1 MAMTTNSF
9 RADLHCHTTASDG
22 SESAETVMQLAKQAG
37 LSALSITDH
46 DTVAA
51 YETAIPAAQQHGI
64 LLLPGI
70 EFSTILQGTSV
81 HILGYG
87 FRLDHPAILS
97 LCAKHAERRKNRN
110 LAMLERLDR
119 LGMSLNYEDLTNAI
133 PVELASIGRSIGR
146 PHIAFALVKKG
157 YVETLQAAFEQYI
170 GEGRPCFVQG
180 DSFSVDETIDVIHQ
194 AKGIAVIA
202 HPHLIKKT
210 ELLNELLKKNFD
222 GIECFYGKFPGAAY
236 ERWLKIAK
244 YKNWLVTG
252 GSDFHGKAKPNQQ
265 LGCSWI
271 GQEPFQAIL
280 DSLPKHS

>member
-1 MAMTTNSF
+1 MNVF
-9 RADLHCHTTASDG
+9 RADLHCHTTSSDG
-22 SESAETVMQLAKQAG
+22 SESAEKVIMLAKQAG

-51 YETAIPAAQQHGI
+51 YETAIPAAKQQNII
-64 LLLPGI
+64 LIPGI
-70 EFSTILQGTSV
+70 EFSTVLQQTSV

-87 FRLDHPAILS
+87 FRVDHSAILS
-97 LCAKHAERRKNRN
+97 LCNKHTERRKNRN
-110 LAMLERLDR
+110 LEMLECLKKH
-119 LGMSLNYEDLTNAI
+119 GMSLEYEDLTDAI
-133 PVELASIGRSIGR
+133 PMELALPGRSIGR

-157 YVETLQAAFEQYI
+157 YVETLKEAFERYI

-180 DSFSVDETIDVIHQ
+180 ASFSVDDTIDAIHQ

-210 ELLNELLKKNFD
+210 EILKELLDKNFD
-222 GIECFYGKFPGAAY
+222 GIECYYGRFPATAH

-244 YKNWLVTG
+244 YKNWLITG
-252 GSDFHGKAKPNQQ
+252 GSDFHGNAKPNQN

-280 DSLPKHS
+280 DCLDRHS